1 MRSVS
6 KKVAIIIILII
17 LIIGICGGVFAYL
30 FLATDTFKSE
40 KELFFNYLTQNV
52 ETIKEIAN
60 SKTLEN
66 YNNLKNGQTYEENT
80 TANIKYAE
88 GGEISS
94 PYNNLSMTLKNQK
107 DTDYNYK
114 DFNIIFEEQSAVQIE
129 GIQNSGN
136 NGIRFSNLLKQFVS
150 LENGQKI
157 DGLEIE
163 DEKLEALN
171 AIIVDDSTY
180 FQDMMFSEQELQ
192 NLESKYITVISQ
204 ILSQGKFS
212 KQSKSTITVGSQSIQ
227 TTAYSVDLTGYQ
239 FQNLIIEILN
249 NLKIDDI
256 IIGKIEAISGSSENY
271 VNTIDSKIR
280 QVEDKDFKAVKIVV
294 YEKGG
299 VTQRTE
305 MQSEDFN
312 VIMDISIQNGN
323 GNITFEYTSLNS
335 ENNSKTLNISKQLTD
350 TKENY
355 AITFNVANGEEE
367 YEINATLDS
376 DFART
381 NLSFGYKKGITEI
394 TISLENN
401 ISTSIGEKIELTSE
415 NNVILN
421 ELSEES
427 LSATLNVLNVQVPEK
442 LKGRYELLI
451 QKLQAT
457 ELINEIKNKYNV
469 IFGAEV
475 VEEEQPQENGD
486 NLTGE
491 ETPSSEADDLTKTE
505 INRFNAMFQFYS
517 GTGISGA
524 NVKQM
529 VELSKDY
536 LESVNIEPIEGE
548 NNKEKITLNIK
559 LGSANVELANS
570 IIERIDEQKKYEVS
584 MTFNETNGILETIT
598 ITQINS

>member
-136 NGIRFSNLLKQFVS
+136 YGIRFSNLLKQFVS

-180 FQDMMFSEQELQ
+180 FQDMIFSKQELQ
-192 NLESKYITVISQ
+192 SLESKYITVISQ
-204 ILSQGKFS
+204 ILSQGSFS

-457 ELINEIKNKYNV
+457 ELINEIKNKYNI

>member
-136 NGIRFSNLLKQFVS
+136 YGIRFSNLLKQFVS

-204 ILSQGKFS
+204 ILSQGSFS

>member
-114 DFNIIFEEQSAVQIE
+114 DFNIILEEQSAIQIE
-129 GIQNSGN
+129 GIQNNGN
-136 NGIRFSNLLKQFVS
+136 YGIRFSNLLRQFVS

-163 DEKLEALN
+163 DDKLEALN

-180 FQDMMFSEQELQ
+180 FQDMMYCEHEIE
-192 NLESKYITVISQ
+192 NLESKYITVTSQ
-204 ILSQGKFS
+204 ILSQGKVS

-249 NLKIDDI
+249 NLKIDDT

-335 ENNSKTLNISKQLTD
+335 ENKSKTLNISKQLTD

>member
-136 NGIRFSNLLKQFVS
+136 YGIRFSNLLKQFVS

-180 FQDMMFSEQELQ
+180 FQDMIFSKQELQ
-192 NLESKYITVISQ
+192 SLESKYITVISQ
-204 ILSQGKFS
+204 ILSQGSFS

-249 NLKIDDI
+249 NLKIDDT

-457 ELINEIKNKYNV
+457 ELINEIKNKYNI

-536 LESVNIEPIEGE
+536 LESVNIEQIEGE

>member
-136 NGIRFSNLLKQFVS
+136 YGIRFSNLLKQFVS

-180 FQDMMFSEQELQ
+180 FQDMIFSKQELQ
-192 NLESKYITVISQ
+192 SLESKYITVISQ
-204 ILSQGKFS
+204 ILSQGSFS

-457 ELINEIKNKYNV
+457 ELINEIKNKYNI
-469 IFGAEV
+469 IFGAEA

>member
-136 NGIRFSNLLKQFVS
+136 YGIRFSNLLRQFVS

-180 FQDMMFSEQELQ
+180 FQDMIFSKQELQ
-192 NLESKYITVISQ
+192 SLESKYITVISQ
-204 ILSQGKFS
+204 ILSQGSFS

-249 NLKIDDI
+249 NLKIDDT

-294 YEKGG
+294 YEKSG

>member
-136 NGIRFSNLLKQFVS
+136 YGIRFSNLLKQFVS

-163 DEKLEALN
+163 DDKLEALN

-180 FQDMMFSEQELQ
+180 FQDMIFSKQELQ
-192 NLESKYITVISQ
+192 SLESKYITVISQ
-204 ILSQGKFS
+204 ILSQGSFS

-249 NLKIDDI
+249 NLKIDDT

>member
-114 DFNIIFEEQSAVQIE
+114 DFNIILEEQSAIQIE
-129 GIQNSGN
+129 GIQNNGN
-136 NGIRFSNLLKQFVS
+136 YGIRFSNLLRQFVS

-163 DEKLEALN
+163 DDKLEALN

-204 ILSQGKFS
+204 ILSQGSFS

-249 NLKIDDI
+249 NLKIDDT

-457 ELINEIKNKYNV
+457 ELINEIKNKYNI

-536 LESVNIEPIEGE
+536 LESVNIEQIEGE

>member
-136 NGIRFSNLLKQFVS
+136 YGIRFSNLLRQFVS

-163 DEKLEALN
+163 DDKLEALN

-249 NLKIDDI
+249 NLKIDDT

-457 ELINEIKNKYNV
+457 ELINEIKNKYNI

-491 ETPSSEADDLTKTE
+491 ETPSSEVDDLTKTE

-536 LESVNIEPIEGE
+536 LESVNIEQIEGE

>member
-136 NGIRFSNLLKQFVS
+136 YGIRFSNLLKQFVS

-180 FQDMMFSEQELQ
+180 FQDMIFSKQELQ
-192 NLESKYITVISQ
+192 SLESKYITVISQ
-204 ILSQGKFS
+204 ILSQGSFS

-401 ISTSIGEKIELTSE
+401 ISTSIEEKIELTSE

-427 LSATLNVLNVQVPEK
+427 LSATLNILNVQVPEK

-457 ELINEIKNKYNV
+457 ELINEIKNKYNI

-475 VEEEQPQENGD
+475 VEEEQPQESGD

-517 GTGISGA
+517 GTGISGS

>member
-136 NGIRFSNLLKQFVS
+136 YGIRFSNLLKQFVS

-180 FQDMMFSEQELQ
+180 FQDMIFSKQELQ
-192 NLESKYITVISQ
+192 SLESKYITVISQ
-204 ILSQGKFS
+204 ILSQGSFS

-323 GNITFEYTSLNS
+323 SNITFEYTSLNS

-401 ISTSIGEKIELTSE
+401 ISTSIEEKIELTSE

-427 LSATLNVLNVQVPEK
+427 LSATLNILNVQVPEK

-457 ELINEIKNKYNV
+457 ELINEIKNKYNI

-475 VEEEQPQENGD
+475 VEEEQPQESGD

-517 GTGISGA
+517 GTGISGS

>member
-136 NGIRFSNLLKQFVS
+136 YGIRFSNLLKQFVS

-180 FQDMMFSEQELQ
+180 FQDMIFSKQELQ
-192 NLESKYITVISQ
+192 SLESKYITVISQ
-204 ILSQGKFS
+204 ILSQGSFS

-323 GNITFEYTSLNS
+323 SNITFEYTSLNS

-401 ISTSIGEKIELTSE
+401 ISTSIEEKIELTSE

-427 LSATLNVLNVQVPEK
+427 LSATLNILNVQVPEK

-457 ELINEIKNKYNV
+457 ELINEIKNKYNI

-475 VEEEQPQENGD
+475 VEEEQPQESGD

-505 INRFNAMFQFYS
+505 INRFNVQFDFIQGSEIASSEVGQIVESIKNNVIDVETTSETEFRLKIDMNESDQEAVNALVNYFNDKQNENKTYDISVEYS
-517 GTGISGA
+517 QENGLISY
-524 NVKQM
+524 VVIRQ
-529 VELSKDY
+529 VE
-536 LESVNIEPIEGE
+536 
-548 NNKEKITLNIK
+548 
-559 LGSANVELANS
+559 
-570 IIERIDEQKKYEVS
+570 EQ
-584 MTFNETNGILETIT
+584 
-598 ITQINS
+598 

>member
-114 DFNIIFEEQSAVQIE
+114 DFNIILEEQSAIQIE
-129 GIQNSGN
+129 GIQNNGN
-136 NGIRFSNLLKQFVS
+136 YGIRFSNLLRQFVS

-163 DEKLEALN
+163 DDKLEALN

-249 NLKIDDI
+249 NLKIDDT

-271 VNTIDSKIR
+271 VNTIDSKLR
-280 QVEDKDFKAVKIVV
+280 QVEDKNFKAVKIVV

-335 ENNSKTLNISKQLTD
+335 ENKSKTLNISKQLTD

-381 NLSFGYKKGITEI
+381 NLSFGYKKGITEN

-457 ELINEIKNKYNV
+457 ELINEIKNKYNI

>member
-80 TANIKYAE
+80 TLNIKYAE

-136 NGIRFSNLLKQFVS
+136 YGIRFSNLLKQFVS

-180 FQDMMFSEQELQ
+180 FQDMIFSKQELQ
-192 NLESKYITVISQ
+192 SLESKYITVISQ
-204 ILSQGKFS
+204 ILSQGSFS

-457 ELINEIKNKYNV
+457 ELINEIKNKYNI

-475 VEEEQPQENGD
+475 VEEEQPQESGD

>member
-136 NGIRFSNLLKQFVS
+136 YGIRFSNLLKQFVS

-180 FQDMMFSEQELQ
+180 FQDMIFSKQELQ
-192 NLESKYITVISQ
+192 SLESKYITVISQ
-204 ILSQGKFS
+204 ILSQGSFS

-227 TTAYSVDLTGYQ
+227 TTAYSVDLTGYP

-401 ISTSIGEKIELTSE
+401 ISTSIEEKIELTSE

-427 LSATLNVLNVQVPEK
+427 LSATLNILNVQVPEK

-457 ELINEIKNKYNV
+457 ELINEIKNKYNI

-475 VEEEQPQENGD
+475 VEEEQPQESGD

-517 GTGISGA
+517 GTGISGS

-548 NNKEKITLNIK
+548 KNKEKITLNIK

-598 ITQINS
+598 ITQINY

>member
-17 LIIGICGGVFAYL
+17 LIIGICGGVFSYL

-136 NGIRFSNLLKQFVS
+136 YGIRFSNLLKQFVS

-180 FQDMMFSEQELQ
+180 FQDMIFSKQELQ
-192 NLESKYITVISQ
+192 SLESKYITVISQ
-204 ILSQGKFS
+204 ILSQGSFS

-249 NLKIDDI
+249 NLKIDDT

-427 LSATLNVLNVQVPEK
+427 LSATLNILNVQVPEK

-457 ELINEIKNKYNV
+457 ELINEIKNKYNI
-469 IFGAEV
+469 IFGAEA

>member
-136 NGIRFSNLLKQFVS
+136 YGIRFSNLLRQFVS

-180 FQDMMFSEQELQ
+180 FQDMIFSKQELQ
-192 NLESKYITVISQ
+192 SLESKYITVISQ
-204 ILSQGKFS
+204 ILSQGSFS

-249 NLKIDDI
+249 NLKIDDT
-256 IIGKIEAISGSSENY
+256 IIGKIEAISESSENY

>member
-136 NGIRFSNLLKQFVS
+136 YGIRFSNLLKQFVS

-180 FQDMMFSEQELQ
+180 FQDMIFSKQELQ
-192 NLESKYITVISQ
+192 SLESKYITVISQ
-204 ILSQGKFS
+204 ILSQGSFS

-249 NLKIDDI
+249 NLKIDDT

>member
-114 DFNIIFEEQSAVQIE
+114 DFNIILEEQSAIQIE
-129 GIQNSGN
+129 GIQNN
-136 NGIRFSNLLKQFVS
+136 VNYGIIFSNLLRQFVS

-163 DEKLEALN
+163 DDKLEALN

-249 NLKIDDI
+249 NLKIDDT

>member
-114 DFNIIFEEQSAVQIE
+114 DFNIILEEQSAIQIE
-129 GIQNSGN
+129 GIQNNGN
-136 NGIRFSNLLKQFVS
+136 YGIRFSNLLRQFVS

-163 DEKLEALN
+163 DDKLEALN

-249 NLKIDDI
+249 NLKIDDT

-335 ENNSKTLNISKQLTD
+335 ENKSKTLNISKQLTD

>member
-136 NGIRFSNLLKQFVS
+136 YGIRFSNLLKQFVS

-180 FQDMMFSEQELQ
+180 FQDMIFSKQELQ
-192 NLESKYITVISQ
+192 SLESKYITVISQ

-249 NLKIDDI
+249 NLKIDDT

-457 ELINEIKNKYNV
+457 ELINEIKNKYNI

-536 LESVNIEPIEGE
+536 LESVNIEQIEGE

>member
-136 NGIRFSNLLKQFVS
+136 YGIRFSNLLRQFVS

-163 DEKLEALN
+163 DDKLEALN

-204 ILSQGKFS
+204 ILSQGSFS

-271 VNTIDSKIR
+271 ANTIDSKIR

-457 ELINEIKNKYNV
+457 ELINEIKNKYNI

-536 LESVNIEPIEGE
+536 LESVNIEQIEGE

>member
-136 NGIRFSNLLKQFVS
+136 YGIRFSNLLKQFVS

-180 FQDMMFSEQELQ
+180 FQDMIFSKQELQ
-192 NLESKYITVISQ
+192 SLESKYITVISQ
-204 ILSQGKFS
+204 ILSQGSFS

-427 LSATLNVLNVQVPEK
+427 LSATLNILNVQVPEK

-457 ELINEIKNKYNV
+457 ELINEIKNKYNI

-475 VEEEQPQENGD
+475 VEEEQPQESGD

-517 GTGISGA
+517 GTGISGS

-598 ITQINS
+598 ITQIDS

>member
-114 DFNIIFEEQSAVQIE
+114 DFNIILEEQSAIQIE
-129 GIQNSGN
+129 GIQNNGN
-136 NGIRFSNLLKQFVS
+136 YGIRFSNLLRQFVS

-163 DEKLEALN
+163 DDKLEALN

-249 NLKIDDI
+249 NLKIDDT

>member
-136 NGIRFSNLLKQFVS
+136 YGIRFSNLLRQFVS

-163 DEKLEALN
+163 DDKLEALN

-192 NLESKYITVISQ
+192 SLESKYITVISQ
-204 ILSQGKFS
+204 ILSQGSFS

-249 NLKIDDI
+249 NLKIDDT

>member
-136 NGIRFSNLLKQFVS
+136 YGIRFSNLLKQFVS

-180 FQDMMFSEQELQ
+180 FQDMIFSKQELQ
-192 NLESKYITVISQ
+192 SLESKYITVISQ
-204 ILSQGKFS
+204 ILSQGSFS

-427 LSATLNVLNVQVPEK
+427 LSATLNILNVQVPEK

-457 ELINEIKNKYNV
+457 ELINEIKNKYNI

-475 VEEEQPQENGD
+475 VEEEQPQESGD

-598 ITQINS
+598 ITQIDS

>member
-136 NGIRFSNLLKQFVS
+136 YGIRFSNLLKQFVS

-180 FQDMMFSEQELQ
+180 FQDMIFSKQELQ
-192 NLESKYITVISQ
+192 SLESKYITVISQ
-204 ILSQGKFS
+204 ILSQGSFS

-457 ELINEIKNKYNV
+457 ELINEIKNKYNT

-475 VEEEQPQENGD
+475 VEEEQPQESGD

-517 GTGISGA
+517 GTGISGS

>member
-114 DFNIIFEEQSAVQIE
+114 DFNIILEEQSAIQIE
-129 GIQNSGN
+129 GIQNNGN
-136 NGIRFSNLLKQFVS
+136 YGIRFSNLLRQFVS

-163 DEKLEALN
+163 DDKLEALN

-249 NLKIDDI
+249 NLKIDDT

-335 ENNSKTLNISKQLTD
+335 ENKSKTLNISKQLTD

-457 ELINEIKNKYNV
+457 ELINEIKNKYNI

>member
-136 NGIRFSNLLKQFVS
+136 YGIRFSNLLKQFVS

-163 DEKLEALN
+163 DDKLEALN

-180 FQDMMFSEQELQ
+180 FQDMIFSKQELQ
-192 NLESKYITVISQ
+192 SLESKYITVISQ
-204 ILSQGKFS
+204 ILSQGSFS

-475 VEEEQPQENGD
+475 VEEEQPQESGD

-517 GTGISGA
+517 GTGISGS

>member
-136 NGIRFSNLLKQFVS
+136 YGIRFSNLLKQFVS

-180 FQDMMFSEQELQ
+180 FQDMIFSKQELQ
-192 NLESKYITVISQ
+192 SLESKYITVISQ
-204 ILSQGKFS
+204 ILSQGSFS

-323 GNITFEYTSLNS
+323 SNITFEYTSLNS

-401 ISTSIGEKIELTSE
+401 ISTSIEEKIELTSE

>member
-136 NGIRFSNLLKQFVS
+136 YGIRFSNLLRQFVS

-163 DEKLEALN
+163 DDKLEALN

-212 KQSKSTITVGSQSIQ
+212 KQSISTITVGSQSIQ

-249 NLKIDDI
+249 NLKIDDT

>member
-136 NGIRFSNLLKQFVS
+136 YGIRFSNLLKQFVS

-180 FQDMMFSEQELQ
+180 FQDMIFSKQELQ
-192 NLESKYITVISQ
+192 SLESKYITVISQ
-204 ILSQGKFS
+204 ILSQGSFS

-249 NLKIDDI
+249 NLKIDDT

-305 MQSEDFN
+305 MQSEDLN
-312 VIMDISIQNGN
+312 VIMAISIQNGN

>member
-136 NGIRFSNLLKQFVS
+136 YGIRFSNLLKQFVS

-180 FQDMMFSEQELQ
+180 FQDMIFSKQELQ
-192 NLESKYITVISQ
+192 SLESKYITVISQ
-204 ILSQGKFS
+204 ILSQGSFS

-401 ISTSIGEKIELTSE
+401 ISTSIEEKIELTSE

-427 LSATLNVLNVQVPEK
+427 LSATLNILNVQVPEK

-457 ELINEIKNKYNV
+457 ELINEIKNKYNI

-475 VEEEQPQENGD
+475 VEEEQPQESGD

-517 GTGISGA
+517 GTGISGS

-548 NNKEKITLNIK
+548 KNKEKITLNIK

-598 ITQINS
+598 ITQIDS

>member
-114 DFNIIFEEQSAVQIE
+114 DFNIILEEQSAIQIE
-129 GIQNSGN
+129 GIQNNGN
-136 NGIRFSNLLKQFVS
+136 YGIRFSNLLRQFVS

-163 DEKLEALN
+163 DDKLEALN

-271 VNTIDSKIR
+271 ANTIDSKIR
-280 QVEDKDFKAVKIVV
+280 QVEDKDFKDVKIVV

-312 VIMDISIQNGN
+312 VIMDTSVQNGS
-323 GNITFEYTSLNS
+323 GNITLEYTSLNS

>member
-136 NGIRFSNLLKQFVS
+136 YGIRFSNLLKQFVS

-163 DEKLEALN
+163 DDKLEALN

-180 FQDMMFSEQELQ
+180 FQDMIFSKQELQ
-192 NLESKYITVISQ
+192 SLESKYITVISQ
-204 ILSQGKFS
+204 ILSQGSFS

-517 GTGISGA
+517 GTGISGS

>member
-136 NGIRFSNLLKQFVS
+136 YGIRFSNLLKQFVS

-180 FQDMMFSEQELQ
+180 FQDMIFSKQELQ
-192 NLESKYITVISQ
+192 SLESKYITVISQ
-204 ILSQGKFS
+204 ILSQGSFS

-249 NLKIDDI
+249 NLKIDDT

-457 ELINEIKNKYNV
+457 ELINEIKNKYNI
-469 IFGAEV
+469 IFGAEA

-536 LESVNIEPIEGE
+536 LESVNIEQIEGE

>member
-114 DFNIIFEEQSAVQIE
+114 DFNIILEEQSAIQIE
-129 GIQNSGN
+129 GIQNNGN
-136 NGIRFSNLLKQFVS
+136 YGIRFSNLLRQFVS

-163 DEKLEALN
+163 DDKLEALN

-204 ILSQGKFS
+204 ILSQGSFS

-249 NLKIDDI
+249 NLKIDDT

>member
-136 NGIRFSNLLKQFVS
+136 YGIRFSNLLKQFVS

-163 DEKLEALN
+163 DDKLEALN

-180 FQDMMFSEQELQ
+180 FQDMIFSKQELQ
-192 NLESKYITVISQ
+192 SLESKYITVISQ
-204 ILSQGKFS
+204 ILSQGSFS

-457 ELINEIKNKYNV
+457 ELINEIKNKYNI

-475 VEEEQPQENGD
+475 VEEEQPQESGD

-517 GTGISGA
+517 GTGISGS

>member
-136 NGIRFSNLLKQFVS
+136 YGIRFSNLLKQFVS

-180 FQDMMFSEQELQ
+180 FQDMIFSKQELQ
-192 NLESKYITVISQ
+192 SLESKYITVISQ
-204 ILSQGKFS
+204 ILSQGSFS

-323 GNITFEYTSLNS
+323 GNITFEYTSLKS

-457 ELINEIKNKYNV
+457 ELINEIKNKYNI

-536 LESVNIEPIEGE
+536 LESVNIEQIEGE